1 MSCVFLIMIF
11 FFFEGRGCGA
21 EMGGELPDG
30 MRNDCRAA
38 GTPGGTCFVQLS
50 GMKEFAG
57 SRECSAKAGKK
68 AIAMQVRAAT
78 AVLMPEN
85 GQ

>member
-57 SRECSAKAGKK
+57 SRECSAGFGKW
-68 AIAMQVRAAT
+68 ANTMQVRGRN
-78 AVLMPEN
+78 AVQRL
-85 GQ
+85 GRSQ